1 MVRQLS
7 DALEWPLVFCLCVA
21 LGACSA
27 KLPHTKQSESTPVE
41 LAEEWFACTVDA
53 DCKVILDATYTFVSI
68 NVAHEADVQNWI
80 ERELART
87 ILGDVADGNSITKRS
102 AVSTGA
108 RQVGLLNKS
117 QFRTIFSFWV
127 AVGSWWLFHAAI
139 QAAAYLISDREFS
152 RSERFEIRVADQR
165 SPLPDLWVSR
175 YRAGRIL

>member
-53 DCKVILDATYTFVSI
+53 DCKVILDATCTFVSI

-87 ILGDVADGNSITKRS
+87 IFGRCRGRELNYEAICSIDRCS
-102 AVSTGA
+102 A
-108 RQVGLLNKS
+108 
-117 QFRTIFSFWV
+117 
-127 AVGSWWLFHAAI
+127 
-139 QAAAYLISDREFS
+139 S
-152 RSERFEIRVADQR
+152 RLTQ
-165 SPLPDLWVSR
+165 
-175 YRAGRIL
+175 